1 MNSIQLAR
9 AYAVIAN
16 HGVKQ
21 PISLLRLAD
30 QSVVSEARTTD
41 VVSSATADEVLRLMQ
56 GVAET
61 GGTGIK
67 AAIKGYSVAGKTG
80 TTHKVGDLGY
90 EGSRYRASFAGI
102 VPASSPRL
110 VAIVTIDDPAG
121 DHYFG
126 GDVAAPV
133 FSRVMAS
140 ALRLMNIPPDR
151 VDQIGV
157 SQLKTASQQAY
168 ERSKTNIKVDDVRV
182 KHGSV

>member
-1 MNSIQLAR
+1 
-9 AYAVIAN
+9 
-16 HGVKQ
+16 
-21 PISLLRLAD
+21 
-30 QSVVSEARTTD
+30 
-41 VVSSATADEVLRLMQ
+41 
-56 GVAET
+56 
-61 GGTGIK
+61 
-67 AAIKGYSVAGKTG
+67 
-80 TTHKVGDLGY
+80 
-90 EGSRYRASFAGI
+90 
-102 VPASSPRL
+102 
-110 VAIVTIDDPAG
+110 VAIVTIDDPVG

-168 ERSKTNIKVDDVRV
+168 ERSKTNAKVDDVRV